1 MGTKRR
7 VDLPHTQIAMEQAR
21 ISLTVRAE
29 RQGLV
34 EITDEIA
41 AWLAEQKEGD
51 GLLTV
56 FIRHTS
62 ASLLIQ
68 ENVDAD
74 VQRDLERFLKA
85 LVPES
90 DTGYRH
96 DAEGP
101 DDMPAHIKGALTQT
115 HLSIPVSAGRMM
127 LGRYQG
133 IFLFEHRR
141 SPRPREI
148 VLHLI
153 GQKPSP
159 S

>member
-1 MGTKRR
+1 
-7 VDLPHTQIAMEQAR
+7 MEQVR
-21 ISLTVRAE
+21 NSLTVRAE

-34 EITDEIA
+34 EITGKIA
-41 AWLAEQKEGD
+41 AWLAAQKMGD
-51 GLLTV
+51 GLMTV

-68 ENVDAD
+68 ENVDSD
-74 VQRDLERFLKA
+74 VQRDLESFLMR

-90 DTGYRH
+90 DTGFRH

-115 HLSIPVSAGRMM
+115 HLAIPVADGRLM

-133 IFLFEHRR
+133 IFLFEHRCT
-141 SPRPREI
+141 PRPREI
-148 VLHLI
+148 VLQFM
-153 GQKPSP
+153 GEA
-159 S
+159 

>member
-1 MGTKRR
+1 
-7 VDLPHTQIAMEQAR
+7 V
-21 ISLTVRAE
+21 
-29 RQGLV
+29 
-34 EITDEIA
+34 
-41 AWLAEQKEGD
+41 GD

-74 VQRDLERFLKA
+74 VQRDLKRFLVA

-90 DTGYRH
+90 DTDYRH

-101 DDMPAHIKGALTQT
+101 DDMPAHVKGALTQT
-115 HLSIPVSAGRMM
+115 HLTIPVNAGRLM

>member
-1 MGTKRR
+1 MKQVLGSR
-7 VDLPHTQIAMEQAR
+7 
-21 ISLTVRAE
+21 TVRAQ

-34 EITDEIA
+34 EITGEIA
-41 AWLAEQKEGD
+41 AWLGTQKVSD

-68 ENVDAD
+68 ENVDLE
-74 VQRDLERFLKA
+74 VQRDLESFLMR

-90 DTGYRH
+90 DTDYRH
-96 DAEGP
+96 GAEGP

-115 HLSIPVSAGRMM
+115 HLSIPVSAGRLM

-153 GQKPSP
+153 G
-159 S
+159 

>member
-1 MGTKRR
+1 
-7 VDLPHTQIAMEQAR
+7 MEQ
-21 ISLTVRAE
+21 SQSCLTVRAE

-34 EITDEIA
+34 EITGEIA
-41 AWLAEQKEGD
+41 AWLAGQKVGD

-68 ENVDAD
+68 ENVDTD
-74 VQRDLERFLKA
+74 VQRDLENFFKV

-90 DTGYRH
+90 ETHYRH
-96 DAEGP
+96 GAEGP

-115 HLSIPVSAGRMM
+115 HLSIPVSAGRLM

-141 SPRPREI
+141 SPRPREM
-148 VLHLI
+148 VLHFTGEKL
-153 GQKPSP
+153 SP

>member
-1 MGTKRR
+1 
-7 VDLPHTQIAMEQAR
+7 MEQAQT
-21 ISLTVRAE
+21 SLTVRAE
-29 RQGLV
+29 RQGLI
-34 EITDEIA
+34 EITGEIT
-41 AWLAEQKEGD
+41 AWVAKQKVDD

-74 VQRDLERFLKA
+74 VQRDLERFLKT

-90 DTGYRH
+90 DTAYQH

-115 HLSIPVSAGRMM
+115 HLSIPLGGGRML

-148 VLHLI
+148 VLHLF
-153 GQKPSP
+153 GQKLDSKEPK
-159 S
+159 